1 MSDPITGIP
10 MMRITPSA
18 GLSATMPAVQGSGA
32 AVGNGAD
39 FGTALQ
45 SALGSAIDAGH
56 DADTQSVK
64 AITQGGNVTEVA
76 TALARAELTLQTA
89 TAVRDR
95 MLQAYQDIMRI
106 QI

>member
-1 MSDPITGIP
+1 MTDPVGGIP
-10 MMRITPSA
+10 MMRITPPVDAPSA
-18 GLSATMPAVQGSGA
+18 AEGAGGSG
-32 AVGNGAD
+32 GD
-39 FGTALQ
+39 FGTLLR
-45 SALGSAIDAGH
+45 SAMESAVDTGH
-56 DADTQSVK
+56 AAEAQAVK
-64 AITQGGNVTEVA
+64 AITQGGNVTEVV

>member
-1 MSDPITGIP
+1 
-10 MMRITPSA
+10 MMRITPSTGVSPA
-18 GLSATMPAVQGSGA
+18 SPVNPSA
-32 AVGNGAD
+32 GAD
-39 FGTALQ
+39 FGTALR
-45 SALGSAIDAGH
+45 SAVESAVDIGH
-56 DADTQSVK
+56 EAEAASMK

-76 TALARAELTLQTA
+76 TALSRAELTLQTA

>member
-1 MSDPITGIP
+1 MSGSITGIP
-10 MMRITPSA
+10 IIRITPSA
-18 GLSATMPAVQGSGA
+18 GASPATPAVA
-32 AVGNGAD
+32 GNGAD

-45 SALGSAIDAGH
+45 SALGSAIEAGQ
-56 DADTQSVK
+56 DADAQSVK

>member
-10 MMRITPSA
+10 MMRITPPA
-18 GLSATMPAVQGSGA
+18 GLSSATSAGSG
-32 AVGNGAD
+32 NGGD

-45 SALGSAIDAGH
+45 SALGSAIDTGH
-56 DADTQSVK
+56 NADAQSTK

>member
-18 GLSATMPAVQGSGA
+18 GLSPTTPAVSGSGT
-32 AVGNGAD
+32 D

-45 SALGSAIDAGH
+45 SALGSALDAGH
-56 DADTQSVK
+56 DADAQSVK

>member
-10 MMRITPSA
+10 MMRITPSTDIAPPVA
-18 GLSATMPAVQGSGA
+18 GEASG
-32 AVGNGAD
+32 GRD

-45 SALGSAIDAGH
+45 SALQSAVDTGH
-56 DADTQSVK
+56 QAEAASVK
-64 AITQGGNVTEVA
+64 AITEGGNVTEVA

-89 TAVRDR
+89 TVVRDR

>member
-1 MSDPITGIP
+1 MTDIAAGIP
-10 MMRITPSA
+10 MMRIMPPAAGSA
-18 GLSATMPAVQGSGA
+18 APAVSA
-32 AVGNGAD
+32 GNGAD
-39 FGTALQ
+39 FSAALRSAVESAVDTGRDAEAQ
-45 SALGSAIDAGH
+45 SM
-56 DADTQSVK
+56 K

-76 TALARAELTLQTA
+76 TALARAEMTLQTA

>member
-1 MSDPITGIP
+1 MSDPISGIP
-10 MMRITPSA
+10 MMRITPSTGA
-18 GLSATMPAVQGSGA
+18 SPTTPVQPGS
-32 AVGNGAD
+32 GAD
-39 FGTALQ
+39 FGNALRSAVD
-45 SALGSAIDAGH
+45 SALDTGH
-56 DADTQSVK
+56 EAEAQSMK

-76 TALARAELTLQTA
+76 TALSRAELTLQTA

>member
-1 MSDPITGIP
+1 
-10 MMRITPSA
+10 MMRIAPPVTAP
-18 GLSATMPAVQGSGA
+18 PAA
-32 AVGNGAD
+32 AGNGAD
-39 FGTALQ
+39 FGAALQ
-45 SALGSAIDAGH
+45 SAVQSAMDTGH
-56 DADTQSVK
+56 EAEVQATK

-76 TALARAELTLQTA
+76 TALSRAELTLQTA

>member
-18 GLSATMPAVQGSGA
+18 SPSPAAPAG
-32 AVGNGAD
+32 VGNGAD
-39 FGTALQ
+39 FGMALQ
-45 SALGSAIDAGH
+45 SALGSAVDAGH
-56 DADTQSVK
+56 DADAQAVK
-64 AITQGGNVTEVA
+64 AVTQGGNVTEVA

>member
-10 MMRITPSA
+10 MMRVTPSA
-18 GLSATMPAVQGSGA
+18 GLSAAAPAGSGNA
-32 AVGNGAD
+32 AD
-39 FGTALQ
+39 FGAALQ
-45 SALGSAIDAGH
+45 SALGSAIDAGQ
-56 DADTQSVK
+56 DADAQSVK

>member
-1 MSDPITGIP
+1 MSDPISGIP
-10 MMRITPSA
+10 MMRITPSS
-18 GLSATMPAVQGSGA
+18 GLAAATPGA
-32 AVGNGAD
+32 AGNGAD
-39 FGTALQ
+39 FGAALQ
-45 SALGSAIDAGH
+45 SALGSAIETGH
-56 DADTQSVK
+56 DADAQAVK

>member
-1 MSDPITGIP
+1 MTAPITGIP
-10 MMRITPSA
+10 MMRITPLA
-18 GLSATMPAVQGSGA
+18 DTPPADTQ
-32 AVGNGAD
+32 AD
-39 FGTALQ
+39 FGSMLS
-45 SALGSAIDAGH
+45 SALDQALAAGH
-56 DADTQSVK
+56 DAETQSVK

-76 TALARAELTLQTA
+76 TALSRAELTLQTA

>member
-1 MSDPITGIP
+1 MTAPITAIP
-10 MMRITPSA
+10 MMRITPPA
-18 GLSATMPAVQGSGA
+18 GATPVSPANTG
-32 AVGNGAD
+32 D
-39 FGTALQ
+39 FGSALNSAIQ
-45 SALGSAIDAGH
+45 SAMDTGH
-56 DADTQSVK
+56 EAETQSMK

-76 TALARAELTLQTA
+76 TALSRAELTLQTA

>member
-1 MSDPITGIP
+1 MTTPIASIP
-10 MMRITPSA
+10 MMRVTPPTDTVPAAA
-18 GLSATMPAVQGSGA
+18 GAGA
-32 AVGNGAD
+32 GAD
-39 FGTALQ
+39 FGAALN
-45 SALGSAIDAGH
+45 SALESAMATGH
-56 DADTQSVK
+56 DAEAQSMK

-76 TALARAELTLQTA
+76 TALSQAELTLQTA

>member
-1 MSDPITGIP
+1 MSDAISGIP
-10 MMRITPSA
+10 MMRITPSTGVSPMAPGPAA
-18 GLSATMPAVQGSGA
+18 GDFGA
-32 AVGNGAD
+32 A
-39 FGTALQ
+39 LR
-45 SALGSAIDAGH
+45 SAVESAMDTGH
-56 DADTQSVK
+56 EAEAASMK

-76 TALARAELTLQTA
+76 TALSRAELTLQTA

>member
-1 MSDPITGIP
+1 MSTPISAIP
-10 MMRITPSA
+10 MMRITPSTGA
-18 GLSATMPAVQGSGA
+18 PAMPPVSL
-32 AVGNGAD
+32 GNGAD
-39 FGTALQ
+39 FGTALRSAVQ
-45 SALGSAIDAGH
+45 SAVDTGH
-56 DADTQSVK
+56 QAEAQSMK

-89 TAVRDR
+89 SAVRDR

>member
-1 MSDPITGIP
+1 MTAPITAIP
-10 MMRITPSA
+10 MMRITPPSA
-18 GLSATMPAVQGSGA
+18 ATPASPGNVGDFGSALNSAVQSAMDSGHEA
-32 AVGNGAD
+32 E
-39 FGTALQ
+39 
-45 SALGSAIDAGH
+45 
-56 DADTQSVK
+56 TQSMK

-76 TALARAELTLQTA
+76 TALSRAELTLQTA

>member
-1 MSDPITGIP
+1 MSSPITGIP
-10 MMRITPSA
+10 MTRITPST
-18 GLSATMPAVQGSGA
+18 GVSPATPAAPGS
-32 AVGNGAD
+32 GAD

-45 SALGSAIDAGH
+45 SALGSALDAGH
-56 DADTQSVK
+56 DADAQSVK

-76 TALARAELTLQTA
+76 TAVARAELTLQTA

>member
-1 MSDPITGIP
+1 
-10 MMRITPSA
+10 MMRITPST
-18 GLSATMPAVQGSGA
+18 GLSPATPAGS
-32 AVGNGAD
+32 GNGAD

-56 DADTQSVK
+56 DADAQSVK

-89 TAVRDR
+89 TAGT
-95 MLQAYQDIMRI
+95 
-106 QI
+106 